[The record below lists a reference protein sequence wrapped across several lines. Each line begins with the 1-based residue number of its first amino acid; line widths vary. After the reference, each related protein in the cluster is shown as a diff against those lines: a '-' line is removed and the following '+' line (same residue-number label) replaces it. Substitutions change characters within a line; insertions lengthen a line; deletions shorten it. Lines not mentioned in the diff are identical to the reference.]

1 VAVRRHILLFFSA
14 IAILVLAGCGGG
26 AGTANVQN
34 PTAPAS
40 TPVSIAF
47 QPAPPTSVSIS
58 STVMYTAVVSNDPTN
73 AGVDWA
79 LVCPSVNN
87 CGTLSAQHTQ
97 SGAANTYTPSTS
109 STGNSQTVTIEAFAT
124 ADHSKNVL
132 APLTITGFAGN
143 LKGNYV
149 FQTQGV
155 DVNGAPFQLAGVVA
169 IDSNGNITGGEQTH
183 ADFVMTYSD
192 PITGGS
198 YTLGPDGRGTMTINT
213 NDQNIGQL
221 GIENFVIVFLSSSQ
235 AFLATLDNPNLPQ
248 LSSESSSGIMDLQ
261 TATAAPTGGYAFAVN
276 GTDISLDPLAI
287 GGIMN
292 INSPNTISG
301 TGSIADQDD
310 AGTVSKKATLSGTT
324 TQPDSFGSLQFT
336 LTMGFAPTPVIFT
349 GYIVDGTHI
358 KLIESDNTT
367 GAGYGATG
375 GIALSQGAATGT
387 FTKTSF
393 AGTYVFGILGQDFNG
408 GLVSLG
414 SVGYFTADDGKLNSG
429 YNDEYLYD
437 YGDAISD
444 SFTATYTVD
453 STKDGRA
460 DASLKYTTSG
470 PGPEL
475 IFYLTGAGS
484 PALVVDF
491 ESQFG
496 SVGKGIAYPQ
506 ATPPLAFNGPYGLY
520 FTQAFAASENDGT
533 GQMDVSGSAGTLTG
547 AVDENYFLGQD
558 TDQPLTGTFGAIPTT
573 GRVTGT
579 LTSPFFPSAFTSP
592 TGQLGVAYYLIDS
605 GHGFFIETD
614 SLLTGAM
621 TYGYFATR
629 TPLCTGCP

>member
-1 VAVRRHILLFFSA
+1 
-14 IAILVLAGCGGG
+14 
-26 AGTANVQN
+26 
-34 PTAPAS
+34 
-40 TPVSIAF
+40 
-47 QPAPPTSVSIS
+47 
-58 STVMYTAVVSNDPTN
+58 VSNDPTN

-87 CGTLSAQHTQ
+87 CGTLAPLHTQ
-97 SGAANTYTPSTS
+97 SGAPATYTPTTAP
-109 STGNSQTVTIEAFAT
+109 TGNTQAVTIEAFAT
-124 ADHSKNVL
+124 ANHNKNVL
-132 APLTITGFAGN
+132 APLSITGFAGN

-155 DVNGAPFQLAGVVA
+155 DANGGPFQLGGVVA
-169 IDSNGNITGGEQTH
+169 LDGNGNITGGEQTH

-235 AFLATLDNPNLPQ
+235 AFLATLDNPNLQP
-248 LSSESSSGIMDLQ
+248 SEESSSGIMDLQ

-301 TGSIADQDD
+301 AGSIADQDD
-310 AGTVSKKATLSGTT
+310 AGTLSKKATLSGTT

-367 GAGYGATG
+367 GAGYAATG
-375 GIALSQGAATGT
+375 GIALSQGTATGT

-393 AGTYVFGILGQDFNG
+393 AGTYVFGVLGQDLDG

-437 YGDAISD
+437 FGEAISD

-460 DASLKYTTSG
+460 DAKLTYTTNG

-475 IFYLTGAGS
+475 IFYLTGTGS

-491 ESQFG
+491 EQQIG

-506 ATPPLAFNGPYGLY
+506 AAPPLPFNGPYGLY
-520 FTQAFAASENDGT
+520 FTQAEFNGENDGT
-533 GQMDVSGSAGTLTG
+533 AQITANGSAGTLTG
-547 AVDENYFLGQD
+547 VVDTNFLLSAFPD
-558 TDQPLTGTFGAIPTT
+558 TPLTGTFGAIPTT
-573 GRVTGT
+573 GRVPGT
-579 LTSPFFPSAFTSP
+579 LTNTFFPSPTSVP
-592 TGQLGVAYYLIDS
+592 GQIGVAYYLIDS
-605 GHGFFIETD
+605 GHGFFVETD